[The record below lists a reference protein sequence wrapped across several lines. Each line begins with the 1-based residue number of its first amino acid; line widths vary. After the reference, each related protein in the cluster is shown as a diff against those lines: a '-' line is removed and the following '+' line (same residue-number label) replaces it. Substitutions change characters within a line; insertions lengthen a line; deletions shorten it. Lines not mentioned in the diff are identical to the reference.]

1 MTDPSDGMKSF
12 QKELRRGGIA
22 IQVAKTDPGLFVHL
36 DAPNGP
42 REIRITY
49 VRLKGKNCD
58 GDGDVVAQRPE
69 DGKPYFAVGYA
80 VPKRF
85 QKQGRAKD
93 VLVAALADMQA
104 GLARNGISEFYI
116 EAIIGADNVASRKI
130 AEQVIS
136 DEPEAITEGQVGVA
150 SIQILAQ
157 NHIVTCERWRAGG
170 PPFVRPHLEN
180 EGGPFLRSL
189 QGWGRTA
196 WLPSLRKPKPQRW
209 ANHRRPAYYF
219 DGTEL

>member
-22 IQVAKTDPGLFVHL
+22 IQVTKTDPNLFVHL

-42 REIRITY
+42 PEIRFTY
-49 VRLKGKNCD
+49 VRLKGQT
-58 GDGDVVAQRPE
+58 VTAMVIFAAQRPE

-93 VLVAALADMQA
+93 ILVAALADMQD
-104 GLARNGISEFYI
+104 GLFRNGFPEFYI
-116 EAIIGADNVASRKI
+116 EAIVGAANVASRKI

-136 DEPEAITEGQVGVA
+136 DEPEAITEGLSGLPA
-150 SIQILAQ
+150 
-157 NHIVTCERWRAGG
+157 
-170 PPFVRPHLEN
+170 FKYVR
-180 EGGPFLRSL
+180 RITS
-189 QGWGRTA
+189 
-196 WLPSLRKPKPQRW
+196 
-209 ANHRRPAYYF
+209 
-219 DGTEL
+219 

>member
-22 IQVAKTDPGLFVHL
+22 SQVTKTDPNLFVHL

-42 REIRITY
+42 SEIRFTY
-49 VRLKGKNCD
+49 VRLKGKT
-58 GDGDVVAQRPE
+58 VTAMVIFAAQPPE

-93 VLVAALADMQA
+93 ILVAALADMQA
-104 GLARNGISEFYI
+104 GLFRNGFPEFYI
-116 EAIIGADNVASRKI
+116 EAIVGADNVASRKI

-136 DEPEAITEGQVGVA
+136 DEPEAITEGLSG
-150 SIQILAQ
+150 LP
-157 NHIVTCERWRAGG
+157 G
-170 PPFVRPHLEN
+170 FKYVR
-180 EGGPFLRSL
+180 RITS
-189 QGWGRTA
+189 
-196 WLPSLRKPKPQRW
+196 
-209 ANHRRPAYYF
+209 
-219 DGTEL
+219 